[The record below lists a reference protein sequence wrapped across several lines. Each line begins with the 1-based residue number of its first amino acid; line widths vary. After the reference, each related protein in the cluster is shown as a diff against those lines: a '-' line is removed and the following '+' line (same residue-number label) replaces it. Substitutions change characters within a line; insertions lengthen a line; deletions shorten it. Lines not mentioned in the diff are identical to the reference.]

1 VGVSVLC
8 PGFVQTRIADS
19 ARNRPEWAPE
29 REREGAEDMRGAIQQ
44 MVDGGIAAST
54 VAERVIDAVR
64 TNTFYILTHPELDEA
79 IRTRY
84 DDIAGGRSPS
94 PTIIA

>member
-1 VGVSVLC
+1 VAAA
-8 PGFVQTRIADS
+8 TR
-19 ARNRPEWAPE
+19 
-29 REREGAEDMRGAIQQ
+29 
-44 MVDGGIAAST
+44 VAAST

-64 TNTFYILTHPELDEA
+64 TNTFYILTHPELDVA